1 MKSRKIT
8 LLLFML
14 ILLIFV
20 LNTGIS
26 RPVYNWYMFTKIN
39 FMEREVDLTNSNVM
53 NIGDLIVD
61 NKFITG
67 DGQNNDPF
75 ITIPLQNEY
84 LHSLK
89 LNIEVTT
96 KDVLQLFYLNEGEQ
110 GFNEIKSLKFPLNPG
125 KNSVELKIPY
135 EDSSLIMESIRI
147 DPVQTDQHFLIKD
160 VFINK

>member
-8 LLLFML
+8 IILFML

-26 RPVYNWYMFTKIN
+26 RSAYNWYSFSKIN
-39 FMEREVDLTNSNVM
+39 FVEREINLANANVM

-61 NKFITG
+61 NKSITG
-67 DGQNNDPF
+67 NGQQNDPF
-75 ITIPLQNEY
+75 INIPLENEY
-84 LHSLK
+84 MHSLR

-96 KDVLQLFYLNEGEQ
+96 NDVLQLFYLNEGEE
-110 GFNEIKSLKFPLNPG
+110 GFNEIKSLKFSLDPG
-125 KNSVELKIPY
+125 NNLVELKIPY
-135 EDSSLIMESIRI
+135 EDSSSIMESIRI

-160 VFINK
+160 IFINK